1 MFGILCTGLWSIWWS
16 GLGITIISCNCIC
29 ISYSLEFNFRWV
41 QISLHIKSQV
51 SVLCLVLL
59 LIRLRNVILDCCIDF
74 LVLFYTELIEM
85 KANGIFDLLD
95 EESKLPTPKPEHF
108 TMEVHN
114 RNKSHFRL
122 SVCILIFFMFWSLL
136 CLLSPKFKKNHL
148 DNTFTKIN
156 GKQSRMLHIV
166 FIEVV
171 FIYYNSL
178 IYSTTMFFLYVN
190 YFDGYILVWIFCSC
204 PENRS

>member
-1 MFGILCTGLWSIWWS
+1 MYVWYMVYRSIWWS
-16 GLGITIISCNCIC
+16 GLGITIISCTCTCIC
-29 ISYSLEFNFRWV
+29 ISYSLELNFRWV

-59 LIRLRNVILDCCIDF
+59 LIRLRKCHLRLLYRFAGV
-74 LVLFYTELIEM
+74 VYTELIEM

-136 CLLSPKFKKNHL
+136 CLLSPKFKKKWSWY
-148 DNTFTKIN
+148 TFTKIN
-156 GKQSRMLHIV
+156 GKQSIMLHVV

-178 IYSTTMFFLYVN
+178 IYSTTIFFST
-190 YFDGYILVWIFCSC
+190 FITLVTIFLFGLL
-204 PENRS
+204 

>member
-1 MFGILCTGLWSIWWS
+1 M
-16 GLGITIISCNCIC
+16 
-29 ISYSLEFNFRWV
+29 
-41 QISLHIKSQV
+41 
-51 SVLCLVLL
+51 
-59 LIRLRNVILDCCIDF
+59 
-74 LVLFYTELIEM
+74 LVLFCTELIEM

-136 CLLSPKFKKNHL
+136 CLLSPKLKKKSTWY
-148 DNTFTKIN
+148 TFTKIN
-156 GKQSRMLHIV
+156 GKQSIMLHVV
-166 FIEVV
+166 FIEVA

-178 IYSTTMFFLYVN
+178 IKRPPCFFSTLITLMRIFWFGFFVVAQKIEVKNAPWRARWRGLPDSSLCGGSLLPHRKYQNVN
-190 YFDGYILVWIFCSC
+190 
-204 PENRS
+204 